1 MSTRTRSTFYAV
13 AYSMSTNC
21 ETNYWKASFF
31 WGKRSQPKCPTMSNA
46 LLRSGSKYFILTL
59 IIEVQPSTEPPL
71 TQASSG
77 KRFALEKALLMSLHL
92 ANSWSETVH
101 QRSRLNVAAEKN
113 TCTDTHTCKERL
125 RIPGSN
131 SRQPKIECI
140 HKLGLQM

>member
-1 MSTRTRSTFYAV
+1 MKLTIGKLLSFGTRGHNQNV
-13 AYSMSTNC
+13 
-21 ETNYWKASFF
+21 
-31 WGKRSQPKCPTMSNA
+31 PLCPMHHSYCSPFP
-46 LLRSGSKYFILTL
+46 LRSGSKYFILTL
-59 IIEVQPSTEPPL
+59 IIEVQLITEPPL

-101 QRSRLNVAAEKN
+101 QRNRLNVAAEKN
-113 TCTDTHTCKERL
+113 TCTNTHTCKEWL

-131 SRQPKIECI
+131 SRQPKIYCI